1 LRPPPD
7 MQGARLEVN
16 DGLGSRVI
24 PIDKPL
30 IAIGRRGENDV
41 RLSGSDVSRDH
52 AEIALADG
60 TYVIRDRGS
69 RYGTFVNGEQ
79 VAEQPLRHGDRI
91 QFGRAS
97 GTDVVFL
104 IEEESA
110 IPLSE
115 RHHQTAVGD
124 IRQLAALLE
133 GLRALGSGRV
143 LDEVLALVL
152 DASIE
157 VTGAER
163 GFIMLASETG
173 ELEMKL
179 ARARGKITL
188 PGSRFDTSRK
198 IPEEVFATG
207 ELRIVA
213 DLLDGDLANVHMGTV
228 ALGIRHVLCAP
239 LRLVRYLD
247 KADLASLPSDTKT
260 TGVLYLDSREKGTLL
275 SPHTRAALDTM
286 ATEAGIAIENARLY
300 RQTLEKAKIE
310 HELRIAAEI
319 QRALLPPGRH
329 VGVFYQAEGA
339 SLPSRAIGGDFFDFV
354 DRPDGSFGFAVGDVS
369 GKGPAAALLSAKI
382 QGLFSAKADEGTP
395 AETMRVVNRGLT
407 RRAVEAKYATMFQGT
422 LDPAGLLTYC
432 NAGHNPP
439 LLYGRG
445 GLRRLESGSMPVGFF
460 AHAPY
465 QDQSEQ
471 LEVGDVIIVYSDGVT
486 EALDVYGN
494 EFGEGRLIAILE
506 QRHRDEA
513 GAILDGIVDAVRTF
527 ARGAAQHDDV
537 TAMVVKFTG

>member
-1 LRPPPD
+1 MVGP
-7 MQGARLEVN
+7 RLEVN

-30 IAIGRRGENDV
+30 LAIGRRGENDL
-41 RLSGSDVSRDH
+41 RLTGSDVSRDH
-52 AEIALADG
+52 AEITVANGSYML
-60 TYVIRDRGS
+60 RDKGS

-79 VAEQPLRHGDRI
+79 VAERALRHGDRL

-97 GTDVVFL
+97 GTEVVFL
-104 IEEESA
+104 TEEGSSA
-110 IPLSE
+110 PPSSE

-124 IRQLAALLE
+124 IRQLATLLE

-152 DASIE
+152 DSAIE
-157 VTGAER
+157 LTGAER
-163 GFIMLASETG
+163 GFIMLAIEGTN
-173 ELEMKL
+173 LEMKL

-188 PGSRFDTSRK
+188 PGNRFDTSRK
-198 IPEEVFATG
+198 IPEEVYATG
-207 ELRIVA
+207 EAKIVA

-228 ALGIRHVLCAP
+228 ALGIRHVLCVP

-247 KADLASLPSDTKT
+247 RADLPSETKT
-260 TGVLYLDSREKGTLL
+260 TGVLYLDSREKGSLL
-275 SPHTRAALDTM
+275 ASNTRSSLEMLAN
-286 ATEAGIAIENARLY
+286 EAGVAIENARLY
-300 RQTLEKAKIE
+300 RQTLEQARIE

-329 VGVFYQAEGA
+329 AGAFYQAMSA
-339 SLPSRAIGGDFFDFV
+339 ALPSRAIGGDFYDFT

-369 GKGPAAALLSAKI
+369 GKGPAAALLTAKI
-382 QGLFSAKADEGTP
+382 QGLFSAQFDEASP
-395 AETMRVVNRGLT
+395 AQTIRTVNKGLT
-407 RRAVEAKYATMFQGT
+407 RRAVEAKYATVFHATLGT
-422 LDPAGLLTYC
+422 TGVLTYC

-439 LLYGRG
+439 LLYGTK

-460 AHAPY
+460 SHAPY
-465 QDQSEQ
+465 ADQTEQ
-471 LEVGDVIIVYSDGVT
+471 MQPGDVLIVYTDGVT
-486 EALDVYGN
+486 EALDVEGA
-494 EFGEGRLIAILE
+494 EFGEERLVAILE
-506 QRHRDEA
+506 QRHREDA
-513 GAILDGIVDAVRTF
+513 GAILDAIVEGVKTF

>member
-1 LRPPPD
+1 MP
-7 MQGARLEVN
+7 GARLEIN
-16 DGLGSRVI
+16 DGLGSRIV

-30 IAIGRRGENDV
+30 IAIGRRGENDL

-52 AEIALADG
+52 AEIAQDEG
-60 TYVIRDRGS
+60 NYVLRDRGS

-79 VAEQPLRHGDRI
+79 VSERPLRHGDRI

-104 IEEESA
+104 IEDVPPPA
-110 IPLSE
+110 LSD
-115 RHHQTAVGD
+115 RSHQTAVGD

-152 DASIE
+152 DAAIE

-163 GFIMLASETG
+163 GFIMLSNDSTSQ
-173 ELEMKL
+173 LEMKL

-188 PGSRFDTSRK
+188 PGNRFDTSRK
-198 IPEEVFATG
+198 IPEEVYATG
-207 ELRIVA
+207 EVKIVA

-228 ALGIRHVLCAP
+228 ALGIRHVLCVP

-247 KADLASLPSDTKT
+247 RADLPSETRT
-260 TGVLYLDSREKGTLL
+260 TGVLYLDSREKGSLL
-275 SPHTRAALDTM
+275 SVNTRSALDTL
-286 ATEAGIAIENARLY
+286 ANEAGVAIENARLY
-300 RQTLEKAKIE
+300 RQTLEQARIE

-329 VGVFYQAEGA
+329 VGAFYQAIGT
-339 SLPSRAIGGDFFDFV
+339 SLPSRSIGGDFYDFT
-354 DRPDGSFGFAVGDVS
+354 DRPDGTFGFAVGDVS

-382 QGLFSAKADEGTP
+382 QGLLGAQADTGSP
-395 AETMRVVNRGLT
+395 AQISQTVNRGLT
-407 RRAVEAKYATMFQGT
+407 RRAIEAKYATLFNAT
-422 LDPAGLLTYC
+422 LTVTGLLTFC

-439 LLYGRG
+439 FLYSPRG
-445 GLRRLESGSMPVGFF
+445 VRRLEAGSMPVGMFSF
-460 AHAPY
+460 AEYADS
-465 QDQSEQ
+465 QEQ
-471 LEVGDVIIVYSDGVT
+471 LEPGDVLIVYSDGVT
-486 EALDVYGN
+486 EALDVEGQ
-494 EFGEGRLIAILE
+494 EFGEERLVAIAAQKHSE
-506 QRHRDEA
+506 EA
-513 GAILDGIVDAVRTF
+513 GVILDAIIEAVKTF

>member
-1 LRPPPD
+1 MVGP
-7 MQGARLEVN
+7 RLEVN

-30 IAIGRRGENDV
+30 LAIGRRGENDL
-41 RLSGSDVSRDH
+41 RLTGSDVSRDH
-52 AEIALADG
+52 AEITVANGAYLL
-60 TYVIRDRGS
+60 RDKGS

-79 VAEQPLRHGDRI
+79 VAERALRHGDRL

-104 IEEESA
+104 TEEGSSA
-110 IPLSE
+110 PPSSE

-124 IRQLAALLE
+124 IRQLATLLE

-152 DASIE
+152 DSAIDL
-157 VTGAER
+157 TGAER
-163 GFIMLASETG
+163 GFIMLAIEGTN
-173 ELEMKL
+173 LEMKL

-188 PGSRFDTSRK
+188 PGNRFDTSRK
-198 IPEEVFATG
+198 IPEEVYATG
-207 ELRIVA
+207 EAKIVA

-228 ALGIRHVLCAP
+228 ALGIRHVLCVP

-247 KADLASLPSDTKT
+247 RADLPSETKT
-260 TGVLYLDSREKGTLL
+260 TGVLYLDSREKGSLL
-275 SPHTRAALDTM
+275 AANTRSSLEMLAN
-286 ATEAGIAIENARLY
+286 EAGVAIENARLY
-300 RQTLEKAKIE
+300 RQTLEQARIE

-329 VGVFYQAEGA
+329 AGAFYQAMSA
-339 SLPSRAIGGDFFDFV
+339 ALPSRAIGGDFYDFT

-369 GKGPAAALLSAKI
+369 GKGPAAALLTAKI
-382 QGLFSAKADEGTP
+382 QGLFSAQFDEASP
-395 AETMRVVNRGLT
+395 AQTIRTVNKGLT
-407 RRAVEAKYATMFQGT
+407 RRAVEAKYATVFHATLGT
-422 LDPAGLLTYC
+422 TGVLTYC

-439 LLYGRG
+439 LLYGAS

-460 AHAPY
+460 SHAPY
-465 QDQSEQ
+465 ADQTEQ
-471 LEVGDVIIVYSDGVT
+471 MQPGDVLIVYTDGVT
-486 EALDVYGN
+486 EALDVEGA
-494 EFGEGRLIAILE
+494 EFGEERLVAILE
-506 QRHRDEA
+506 QRHREDA
-513 GAILDGIVDAVRTF
+513 GAILDAIVEGVKTF